1 MLLQVHVHQTQKKK
15 SMIEQSWD
23 VVENA
28 TLIAWNAE
36 RKSQQDKG
44 VLMDSSGD
52 LKRTNL
58 EIHILKKDRGFY
70 NC

>member
-1 MLLQVHVHQTQKKK
+1 
-15 SMIEQSWD
+15 MIEQSWD

>member
-1 MLLQVHVHQTQKKK
+1 MLLQVHVHQTQKK

-52 LKRTNL
+52 LKRSNL